1 MTKKRLQFYNS
12 SFKFFFQYNRC
23 NTSILN
29 SNSREDEVIIVHF
42 TNETE
47 IDFDKI
53 FNRGKNRTFRDKVY
67 FRFIRKTEAA
77 SIDEKRID
85 ADTTLPH

>member
-1 MTKKRLQFYNS
+1 METVNS
-12 SFKFFFQYNRC
+12 RCEMELTASTTGTYFPRDFMYNRC

-53 FNRGKNRTFRDKVY
+53 FNRERQRLLQSMRKESTP
-67 FRFIRKTEAA
+67 IRPC
-77 SIDEKRID
+77 RIK
-85 ADTTLPH
+85 